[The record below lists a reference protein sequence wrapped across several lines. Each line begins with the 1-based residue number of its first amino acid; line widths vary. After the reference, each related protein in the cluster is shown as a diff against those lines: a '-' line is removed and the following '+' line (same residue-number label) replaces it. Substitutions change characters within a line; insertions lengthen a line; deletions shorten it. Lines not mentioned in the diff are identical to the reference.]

1 MLINSDSS
9 NGFWVNV
16 SIVLSST
23 PLPASFYAGAWLVEA
38 GTTTFPKVFRE
49 AAGNHDFPF
58 KVKLVVPPSYVLITQ
73 TLDKFLKHI
82 IERVLARNGSV
93 RIGFGSTRISTWAGF
108 RIATVF
114 KPTRV
119 SARDEFR
126 VETGFGLVSFFSRF
140 GRFFWLRFESAS
152 IFSVFFFFFCF
163 VSVFCFRLVSLFG

>member
-73 TLDKFLKHI
+73 TLDKVIKMY
-82 IERVLARNGSV
+82 
-93 RIGFGSTRISTWAGF
+93 RIQWESDAFNQQ
-108 RIATVF
+108 
-114 KPTRV
+114 
-119 SARDEFR
+119 
-126 VETGFGLVSFFSRF
+126 SFFK
-140 GRFFWLRFESAS
+140 LEL
-152 IFSVFFFFFCF
+152 
-163 VSVFCFRLVSLFG
+163 LVTC